1 MPAVIV
7 DDIPSDLPTVEWEV
21 ESLMRKEGCG
31 PLFVLRT
38 SFFARQDSELGTTN
52 RAAAITSQFQSAKF
66 NFSGSLFGECL
77 RSSRRPLLPLATQS
91 MSGSSLAVSRPSSA
105 IGARRSAF
113 CPGGLT
119 LPTLS
124 GKMTS
129 SNRLAP
135 NSLIAAKAQCIQ
147 ALSAAST
154 A

>member
-66 NFSGSLFGECL
+66 NFSGSLFGKCL
-77 RSSRRPLLPLATQS
+77 RSSRRPLLTFGRIPSQ
-91 MSGSSLAVSRPSSA
+91 VSNGEHAQQPSQMPKLERP
-105 IGARRSAF
+105 
-113 CPGGLT
+113 T
-119 LPTLS
+119 
-124 GKMTS
+124 
-129 SNRLAP
+129 
-135 NSLIAAKAQCIQ
+135 
-147 ALSAAST
+147 
-154 A
+154 